1 MKTKAL
7 TYAGALVALALSCSA
22 PEKTGWSDTEKAI
35 ISGPV
40 PARVLTAHD
49 SLDLK
54 ILRDSCGILTVA
66 QLLSDEYC
74 RLAELLVST
83 VTDPS
88 QDGVGIAAPQI
99 GISRRVIAV
108 QRFDKAGE
116 PFEVYPNIRITAVRG
131 AKEAGPEGCLSV
143 PGYRGIVERWQEID
157 ICYNTACGPEGAEGG
172 TQPEVRDTT
181 ETVKGYTAVI
191 FQHECD
197 HLDGVLYVDKAIS
210 LSKDI

>member
-1 MKTKAL
+1 MKIPAIIA
-7 TYAGALVALALSCSA
+7 AGASLALAFSCSSRLPA
-22 PEKTGWSDTEKAI
+22 SWTDGEKAI
-35 ISGPV
+35 INGRS
-40 PARVLTAHD
+40 PARVLTVED

-54 ILRDSCGILTVA
+54 ILRDSSIALEDA
-66 QLLSDEYC
+66 DLMSDEYAG
-74 RLAELLVST
+74 LAALLVAT

-108 QRFDKAGE
+108 QRFDKERE
-116 PFEVYPNIRITAVRG
+116 PFEVYPNIRIVATRG
-131 AKEAGPEGCLSV
+131 EKEPGPEGCLSV
-143 PGYRGIVERWQEID
+143 PGYRGTVERWQEID
-157 ICYNTACGPEGAEGG
+157 IRYTAACGKEGADGRL
-172 TQPEVRDTT
+172 RDTT

>member
-1 MKTKAL
+1 MKIPAIIA
-7 TYAGALVALALSCSA
+7 AGASLALAFSCSSRLQA
-22 PEKTGWSDTEKAI
+22 SWTDGEKAI
-35 ISGPV
+35 INGCS
-40 PARVLTAHD
+40 PARVLTVED

-54 ILRDSCGILTVA
+54 ILRDSSIALEDA
-66 QLLSDEYC
+66 DLMSDEYAG
-74 RLAELLVST
+74 LAALLVAT

-99 GISRRVIAV
+99 GISRRIVAV
-108 QRFDKAGE
+108 QRFDKEGE
-116 PFEVYPNIRITAVRG
+116 PFEVYPNIRIVATRG
-131 AKEAGPEGCLSV
+131 EKEPGPEGCLSV
-143 PGYRGIVERWQEID
+143 PGYRGTVERWQEID
-157 ICYNTACGPEGAEGG
+157 ICYSKAGGPEAREDG

-197 HLDGVLYVDKAIS
+197 HLDGVLYVDKAIT